1 MDASKRYAETMAAAE
16 KKRAAKV
23 KKIEARYTSAVEPVR
38 LKTREIQ
45 NKAEAVY
52 DRVRRPAWKKY
63 EETVAPAKELLKTT
77 REAADALRKRDR
89 RKASDEYSKVKR
101 EALKLYEKAT
111 GNRWPP
117 SL

>member
-16 KKRAAKV
+16 KKRATKV
-23 KKIEARYTSAVEPVR
+23 KKIDARYDSAVEPAR
-38 LKTREIQ
+38 LKYREVET
-45 NKAEAVY
+45 KAQAVY
-52 DRVRRPAWKKY
+52 TRAKRPAQKKY
-63 EETVAPAKELLKTT
+63 EETVAPVKELLKTT

-89 RKASDEYSKVKR
+89 RKASDDYGKVKR